1 MLVKDNKKRV
11 NIMLEEEQRQFIS
24 KYARESKM
32 SISEILR
39 ELIEEKRKEH
49 KTLKLTTAAEALAED
64 YIQDEEL
71 TAFTALDGEEP
82 V

>member
-24 KYARESKM
+24 KYARERKM
-32 SISEILR
+32 SVSEILR
-39 ELIEEKRKEH
+39 ELIEEKRKVH
-49 KTLKLTTAAEALAED
+49 KTLKLTIAAEALAED

-82 V
+82 A

>member
-24 KYARESKM
+24 KYARERKM
-32 SISEILR
+32 SVSEILR
-39 ELIEEKRKEH
+39 ELIEEKRKVH
-49 KTLKLTTAAEALAED
+49 KTLKLTIAAEALAED